1 MKKIINIS
9 GAPAPI
15 APYNQAILHNDVL
28 YVSGQIAINPATGNI
43 VDENISVETH
53 QVMKN
58 IGALLREVNWDYNNV
73 LKCSI
78 FIKDMN
84 QFAEINEVYASYFTP
99 NFPARECV
107 QVSCLPKNVS
117 VEISVIAG
125 K

>member
-84 QFAEINEVYASYFTP
+84 QFAEINEVYASYFTA
-99 NFPARECV
+99 NVPARECV

>member
-28 YVSGQIAINPATGNI
+28 YISGQIAIDPTTGNI
-43 VDENISVETH
+43 IDDTIANETH
-53 QVMKN
+53 QVMRN
-58 IGALLREVNWDYNNV
+58 IGALLKELNWDYSNI

-84 QFAEINEVYASYFTP
+84 QFAAINDVYASYFKSD
-99 NFPARECV
+99 FPARECV

>member
-28 YVSGQIAINPATGNI
+28 YISGQIAIDPSNGNI
-43 VDENISVETH
+43 IDSTIEDETH

-58 IGALLREVNWDYNNV
+58 IGALLNELNWSYSNI

-84 QFAEINEVYASYFTP
+84 QFAAINEVYASYFTGEY
-99 NFPARECV
+99 PARECV

-125 K
+125 N

>member
-28 YVSGQIAINPATGNI
+28 YISGQIAINPANGNL
-43 VDENISVETH
+43 VDSSIEEETH

-58 IGALLREVNWDYNNV
+58 IGALLHEVNWDYSNI

-84 QFAEINEVYASYFTP
+84 QFAAINEVYASYFSE

-107 QVSCLPKNVS
+107 QVSRLPKDVS

>member
-28 YVSGQIAINPATGNI
+28 YISGQIAIDPATGNI
-43 VDENISVETH
+43 IDTTIEEETH

-58 IGALLREVNWDYNNV
+58 IGALLNEVSWNYSNI

-84 QFAEINEVYASYFTP
+84 QFAAINDVYASYFSGDY
-99 NFPARECV
+99 PARECV

>member
-28 YVSGQIAINPATGNI
+28 YISGQIAINPATGNI

-84 QFAEINEVYASYFTP
+84 QFAEINEVYASYFTA

>member
-84 QFAEINEVYASYFTP
+84 QFAEINEVYASYFTA